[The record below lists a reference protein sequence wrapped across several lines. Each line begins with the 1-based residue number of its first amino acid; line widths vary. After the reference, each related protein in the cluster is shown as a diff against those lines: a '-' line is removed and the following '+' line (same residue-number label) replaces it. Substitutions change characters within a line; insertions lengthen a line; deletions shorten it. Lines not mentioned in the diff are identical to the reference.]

1 MSKLIYSLSPSYNL
15 QSEFK
20 CNFYNICH
28 LDSFILNF
36 HFFFNSNLNLTRT
49 KIIANIIQNWTI
61 SCVCFVDRC
70 FSYFFWPL
78 CCLSFFELLILSNNF
93 NNLTF
98 LYYHYHWTRKTN
110 MEKVE
115 IEQRGT
121 IYNIIFVSPVQ
132 KVIY

>member
-49 KIIANIIQNWTI
+49 KIIANKGNNKITELRTILQRESQN
-61 SCVCFVDRC
+61 S
-70 FSYFFWPL
+70 
-78 CCLSFFELLILSNNF
+78 
-93 NNLTF
+93 
-98 LYYHYHWTRKTN
+98 
-110 MEKVE
+110 
-115 IEQRGT
+115 
-121 IYNIIFVSPVQ
+121 
-132 KVIY
+132 